1 MSSRWEDPNWW
12 PTPIPPKPP
21 STAKVVIG
29 ILVPVVA
36 VAAAVLAILVLQHS
50 GGKPI
55 AAKAAAPA
63 GALASSSRVDRRA
76 AFDQCMKSMGAG
88 SGSGFRGGGRFGGG
102 RGPSQ
107 SFRNALA
114 VCRSLLQTGGLSP
127 QPLPTTT
134 ATPAAPV
141 A

>member
-12 PTPIPPKPP
+12 PTPIPQKPP

-36 VAAAVLAILVLQHS
+36 VVAAAVAIVVLQHS
-50 GGKPI
+50 GGKP
-55 AAKAAAPA
+55 KAAGAASPA
-63 GALASSSRVDRRA
+63 GAVASNAQVDRRA

-88 SGSGFRGGGRFGGG
+88 SRSSFGGRGRFGGG
-102 RGPSQ
+102 GPSR
-107 SFRNALA
+107 SFRNAFVL
-114 VCRSLLQTGGLSP
+114 CRSLLQSGGP
-127 QPLPTTT
+127 PPGPLPATT
-134 ATPAAPV
+134 ATPEAPV

>member
-12 PTPIPPKPP
+12 PTPTPPKPP

-29 ILVPVVA
+29 ILVPVAAVA
-36 VAAAVLAILVLQHS
+36 VAALAVVVLQHS
-50 GGKPI
+50 GGKPT
-55 AAKAAAPA
+55 AAKAASPA
-63 GALASSSRVDRRA
+63 GALASNSREDRRA

-88 SGSGFRGGGRFGGG
+88 SGSGFRGRGGFGGG
-102 RGPSQ
+102 GGPSE
-107 SFRNALA
+107 SFRNAFA

-127 QPLPTTT
+127 GPLHTTT